1 MENFYKKHPFF
12 HVYARYTKVF
22 PHLKK
27 VAFHGK
33 LSDISTEI
41 HNVVLCLSEKGY
53 DADAKIK
60 LRFTKEAGYMDI
72 PSLSMSMAQTN
83 LLTDV
88 GTAMLAKSMEQADII
103 TASMTE
109 MLDASAM
116 ELSVNPDIGG
126 NIDIS
131 V

>member
-1 MENFYKKHPFF
+1 
-12 HVYARYTKVF
+12 
-22 PHLKK
+22 
-27 VAFHGK
+27 
-33 LSDISTEI
+33 
-41 HNVVLCLSEKGY
+41 
-53 DADAKIK
+53 
-60 LRFTKEAGYMDI
+60 MDI

-83 LLTDV
+83 ILTDV

-116 ELSVNPDIGG
+116 ELSVNPNVGA

-131 V
+131 I

>member
-1 MENFYKKHPFF
+1 
-12 HVYARYTKVF
+12 
-22 PHLKK
+22 
-27 VAFHGK
+27 
-33 LSDISTEI
+33 
-41 HNVVLCLSEKGY
+41 
-53 DADAKIK
+53 
-60 LRFTKEAGYMDI
+60 MDI

-116 ELSVNPDIGG
+116 ELSVNPDIGA

>member
-1 MENFYKKHPFF
+1 
-12 HVYARYTKVF
+12 
-22 PHLKK
+22 
-27 VAFHGK
+27 
-33 LSDISTEI
+33 
-41 HNVVLCLSEKGY
+41 
-53 DADAKIK
+53 
-60 LRFTKEAGYMDI
+60 MDI

-103 TASMTE
+103 TASMTK

>member
-1 MENFYKKHPFF
+1 
-12 HVYARYTKVF
+12 
-22 PHLKK
+22 
-27 VAFHGK
+27 
-33 LSDISTEI
+33 
-41 HNVVLCLSEKGY
+41 
-53 DADAKIK
+53 
-60 LRFTKEAGYMDI
+60 MDI

-83 LLTDV
+83 LLPDV

-116 ELSVNPDIGG
+116 ELSVNPNVGA

-131 V
+131 I

>member
-1 MENFYKKHPFF
+1 
-12 HVYARYTKVF
+12 
-22 PHLKK
+22 
-27 VAFHGK
+27 
-33 LSDISTEI
+33 
-41 HNVVLCLSEKGY
+41 
-53 DADAKIK
+53 
-60 LRFTKEAGYMDI
+60 MDI

-116 ELSVNPDIGG
+116 ELSVNPDI
-126 NIDIS
+126 DIS

>member
-1 MENFYKKHPFF
+1 
-12 HVYARYTKVF
+12 
-22 PHLKK
+22 
-27 VAFHGK
+27 
-33 LSDISTEI
+33 
-41 HNVVLCLSEKGY
+41 
-53 DADAKIK
+53 
-60 LRFTKEAGYMDI
+60 MDI

-88 GTAMLAKSMEQADII
+88 GTAMLAKSMEQASVI

>member
-1 MENFYKKHPFF
+1 
-12 HVYARYTKVF
+12 
-22 PHLKK
+22 
-27 VAFHGK
+27 
-33 LSDISTEI
+33 
-41 HNVVLCLSEKGY
+41 
-53 DADAKIK
+53 
-60 LRFTKEAGYMDI
+60 MDI

-131 V
+131 VKKTSDSPLGLFLVIFCYTRRITSGLMTIFPFFSRLPTARLNSFLLIPVSRRITSGLALSVNGRTPS